1 MQDPVVIMNFTH
13 IYEDETFYISEQK
26 SSTSRS
32 CEASFTPLSGP
43 APVSLAASSGPA
55 NVWAASGAPS
65 DRPVSLAASSGLA
78 NARAASGAPFDRPM
92 SLATSSGPATAR
104 AAGSGDS
111 APVRAASCASFI
123 VSGSPACAQTISP
136 RCMSATVART
146 PSSPFTPSILDFT
159 TLSGTTGFCD
169 DAAADEIRR
178 RIADF
183 PARGIHFLDN
193 GNFHYL
199 TRFWCEKISEDFALV
214 VYDHHVDLRKP
225 VFPGLMSCGSW
236 IRDVLLRNS
245 HCRAVLIIGPECAQ
259 ADIIERELQSLADED
274 SFSDENMSETATERR
289 KTADQATHASA
300 AGQPFHASAAG
311 QPPFASA
318 VGQPSHVSVAGQ
330 PPLASAANHPPRVSA
345 AARPFYVSAADYA
358 SHSWTFV
365 RREADGQRPCASAP
379 VRVCCFTEDDILD
392 GRVARELPHLLDAL
406 HLPVYISIDKDVLSR
421 KVLRTNWDQGI
432 MTEAEFRHELDR
444 FAMGP
449 DIHILGVDICGEPA
463 YNACRRLLD
472 DTRDL
477 RRSDGVNRRLLEHY
491 LARVH

>member
-13 IYEDETFYISEQK
+13 IYEDETFYSSEQK
-26 SSTSRS
+26 SSTHRS
-32 CEASFTPLSGP
+32 CEASCTPLSGP
-43 APVSLAASSGPA
+43 APVSFAAFSGLA
-55 NVWAASGAPS
+55 NVRAASGAPS
-65 DRPVSLAASSGLA
+65 DRPVSFAAFSGPA
-78 NARAASGAPFDRPM
+78 TVRAASGAPSDRLV
-92 SLATSSGPATAR
+92 SLTASNGPATAR
-104 AAGSGDS
+104 AA
-111 APVRAASCASFI
+111 
-123 VSGSPACAQTISP
+123 
-136 RCMSATVART
+136 
-146 PSSPFTPSILDFT
+146 SSKPYILDFT

-183 PARGIHFLDN
+183 PARGLHFLDN

-199 TRFWCEKISEDFALV
+199 TRFWCEKITEDFVLV

-245 HCRAVLIIGPECAQ
+245 HCRAVLIIGPERAQ
-259 ADIIERELQSLADED
+259 ADIIERELQSFADED
-274 SFSDENMSETATERR
+274 NFSDENMSETATERR
-289 KTADQATHASA
+289 KTADQATHAS
-300 AGQPFHASAAG
+300 
-311 QPPFASA
+311 
-318 VGQPSHVSVAGQ
+318 VACQ
-330 PPLASAANHPPRVSA
+330 PPLASAANHLTHASAATRPFHVSA
-345 AARPFYVSAADYA
+345 VDYA
-358 SHSWTFV
+358 SHSWTYV
-365 RREADGQRPCASAP
+365 RREADGQCPCASAP

-444 FAMGP
+444 FTMDP
-449 DIHILGVDICGEPA
+449 KIHILGVDICGEPA

>member
-1 MQDPVVIMNFTH
+1 MQDLVVIMNFTH
-13 IYEDETFYISEQK
+13 IYEDEMFYISEQK

-32 CEASFTPLSGP
+32 CGASSTPLSGP
-43 APVSLAASSGPA
+43 APVSLAA
-55 NVWAASGAPS
+55 
-65 DRPVSLAASSGLA
+65 
-78 NARAASGAPFDRPM
+78 
-92 SLATSSGPATAR
+92 SSGPATAR

-146 PSSPFTPSILDFT
+146 PSTPFTPSILDFT

-178 RIADF
+178 CIADF

-199 TRFWCEKISEDFALV
+199 TRFWCEKISEDFVLV

-274 SFSDENMSETATERR
+274 SFSDDSMFGTAAERR
-289 KTADQATHASA
+289 MTADQATHASA
-300 AGQPFHASAAG
+300 AGQLPH
-311 QPPFASA
+311 
-318 VGQPSHVSVAGQ
+318 
-330 PPLASAANHPPRVSA
+330 
-345 AARPFYVSAADYA
+345 VSAADYA
-358 SHSWTFV
+358 SHSWTYV
-365 RREADGQRPCASAP
+365 RREASDQPPRSSASVRRDTDGQRPCASAP

-432 MTEAEFRHELDR
+432 MTEAEFRRELDR
-444 FAMGP
+444 FTMDP
-449 DIHILGVDICGEPA
+449 KIHILGVDICGEPA

>member
-13 IYEDETFYISEQK
+13 IYEDETFFISEQK

-32 CEASFTPLSGP
+32 CEASFTPSNSP
-43 APVSLAASSGPA
+43 APVSFTAFDRPVSLAASSGPA
-55 NVWAASGAPS
+55 NVRAASGAPS
-65 DRPVSLAASSGLA
+65 DRPVSFAASSG
-78 NARAASGAPFDRPM
+78 PV
-92 SLATSSGPATAR
+92 TAR
-104 AAGSGDS
+104 ASS
-111 APVRAASCASFI
+111 S
-123 VSGSPACAQTISP
+123 
-136 RCMSATVART
+136 T
-146 PSSPFTPSILDFT
+146 PYILDFT

-199 TRFWCEKISEDFALV
+199 TRFWCEKITEDFVLV

-245 HCRAVLIIGPECAQ
+245 HCCAVLIIGPECAQ

-274 SFSDENMSETATERR
+274 SFSDDSMSGTAAERR
-289 KTADQATHASA
+289 MTADQATHASA
-300 AGQPFHASAAG
+300 AGP
-311 QPPFASA
+311 
-318 VGQPSHVSVAGQ
+318 PSHA
-330 PPLASAANHPPRVSA
+330 
-345 AARPFYVSAADYA
+345 SAADYA
-358 SHSWTFV
+358 SHSWTYV
-365 RREADGQRPCASAP
+365 RREASDQPPRSSAP

-421 KVLRTNWDQGI
+421 KVMRTNWDQGI
-432 MTEAEFRHELDR
+432 MTEAEFRCELDR
-444 FAMGP
+444 FTMDP
-449 DIHILGVDICGEPA
+449 KIHILGVDICGEPA

>member
-13 IYEDETFYISEQK
+13 IYEDETFYSSEQK

-32 CEASFTPLSGP
+32 CEASSTPLSGP
-43 APVSLAASSGPA
+43 APVSFAASSGLA
-55 NVWAASGAPS
+55 NVRAASGAPS
-65 DRPVSLAASSGLA
+65 DRPVSFAAFSGPA
-78 NARAASGAPFDRPM
+78 TVRAASFDRLV
-92 SLATSSGPATAR
+92 SLTASNSPATAR
-104 AAGSGDS
+104 AA
-111 APVRAASCASFI
+111 
-123 VSGSPACAQTISP
+123 
-136 RCMSATVART
+136 
-146 PSSPFTPSILDFT
+146 SSKPYILDFT

-183 PARGIHFLDN
+183 PARGLHFLDN

-236 IRDVLLRNS
+236 IRDVLLRNR
-245 HCRAVLIIGPECAQ
+245 HCRAVLIIGPERAQ

-274 SFSDENMSETATERR
+274 SFSDENMSETATDRR
-289 KTADQATHASA
+289 KTADQATHAS
-300 AGQPFHASAAG
+300 
-311 QPPFASA
+311 
-318 VGQPSHVSVAGQ
+318 VACQ
-330 PPLASAANHPPRVSA
+330 PPLASAANHLTHASAATRPFHVSA
-345 AARPFYVSAADYA
+345 VDYA
-358 SHSWTFV
+358 SHSWTYV
-365 RREADGQRPCASAP
+365 RREADGQCPCASAP

-406 HLPVYISIDKDVLSR
+406 SLPVYISIDKDVLSR

-444 FAMGP
+444 FTMDP
-449 DIHILGVDICGEPA
+449 KIHILGVDICGEPA

-491 LARVH
+491 LSRAH

>member
-43 APVSLAASSGPA
+43 APVSLAASSGP
-55 NVWAASGAPS
+55 
-65 DRPVSLAASSGLA
+65 A

-259 ADIIERELQSLADED
+259 ADIIERELQSLVDED
-274 SFSDENMSETATERR
+274 
-289 KTADQATHASA
+289 
-300 AGQPFHASAAG
+300 QP
-311 QPPFASA
+311 
-318 VGQPSHVSVAGQ
+318 
-330 PPLASAANHPPRVSA
+330 LR
-345 AARPFYVSAADYA
+345 
-358 SHSWTFV
+358 
-365 RREADGQRPCASAP
+365 ASAP

>member
-32 CEASFTPLSGP
+32 CGASSTPLSGP
-43 APVSLAASSGPA
+43 APVSLAASSSSPVTA
-55 NVWAASGAPS
+55 RAASGAPS
-65 DRPVSLAASSGLA
+65 DRPVSLAASSGPA
-78 NARAASGAPFDRPM
+78 TARAASGAPSDRPV
-92 SLATSSGPATAR
+92 SFAASSGPVTAR
-104 AAGSGDS
+104 ASS
-111 APVRAASCASFI
+111 S
-123 VSGSPACAQTISP
+123 
-136 RCMSATVART
+136 T
-146 PSSPFTPSILDFT
+146 PYILDFT

-183 PARGIHFLDN
+183 PARGLHFLDN

-199 TRFWCEKISEDFALV
+199 THFWCEKISEDFALV

-245 HCRAVLIIGPECAQ
+245 HCRAVLIIGPERVQ
-259 ADIIERELQSLADED
+259 ADIIERELQSLVAED
-274 SFSDENMSETATERR
+274 
-289 KTADQATHASA
+289 
-300 AGQPFHASAAG
+300 
-311 QPPFASA
+311 QPPCS
-318 VGQPSHVSVAGQ
+318 
-330 PPLASAANHPPRVSA
+330 
-345 AARPFYVSAADYA
+345 
-358 SHSWTFV
+358 
-365 RREADGQRPCASAP
+365 SAP
-379 VRVCCFTEDDILD
+379 ARLYCFTEDDILD

-432 MTEAEFRHELDR
+432 MTEAEFRRELDR
-444 FAMGP
+444 FTMDP
-449 DIHILGVDICGEPA
+449 KIHILGVDICGEPA

>member
-13 IYEDETFYISEQK
+13 IYEDETFYISEHK

-43 APVSLAASSGPA
+43 A
-55 NVWAASGAPS
+55 
-65 DRPVSLAASSGLA
+65 PVSLAASSGLA

-259 ADIIERELQSLADED
+259 ADIIERELQSLVAED
-274 SFSDENMSETATERR
+274 
-289 KTADQATHASA
+289 
-300 AGQPFHASAAG
+300 QP
-311 QPPFASA
+311 
-318 VGQPSHVSVAGQ
+318 
-330 PPLASAANHPPRVSA
+330 LR
-345 AARPFYVSAADYA
+345 
-358 SHSWTFV
+358 
-365 RREADGQRPCASAP
+365 ASAP

>member
-1 MQDPVVIMNFTH
+1 MQDPIVIMNFTH

-32 CEASFTPLSGP
+32 CEASFTPSNSP
-43 APVSLAASSGPA
+43 APVSFTAFDRPVSLAASSGPA
-55 NVWAASGAPS
+55 
-65 DRPVSLAASSGLA
+65 
-78 NARAASGAPFDRPM
+78 
-92 SLATSSGPATAR
+92 TAR
-104 AAGSGDS
+104 A
-111 APVRAASCASFI
+111 
-123 VSGSPACAQTISP
+123 
-136 RCMSATVART
+136 
-146 PSSPFTPSILDFT
+146 SSSKPYILDFT

-178 RIADF
+178 CIADF

-199 TRFWCEKISEDFALV
+199 TRFWCEKITEDFVLV

-274 SFSDENMSETATERR
+274 SFSDDSMFGTAAERR
-289 KTADQATHASA
+289 MTADQATHASA
-300 AGQPFHASAAG
+300 AGQLPH
-311 QPPFASA
+311 
-318 VGQPSHVSVAGQ
+318 
-330 PPLASAANHPPRVSA
+330 
-345 AARPFYVSAADYA
+345 VSAADYA
-358 SHSWTFV
+358 SHSWTYV
-365 RREADGQRPCASAP
+365 RREASDQPPRSSASVRRDTDGQHPCASAP

-392 GRVARELPHLLDAL
+392 GRAARELPHILDAL

-444 FAMGP
+444 FTMDP

>member
-43 APVSLAASSGPA
+43 APVSLAASSG
-55 NVWAASGAPS
+55 
-65 DRPVSLAASSGLA
+65 LA

-104 AAGSGDS
+104 AAGSGDY

-259 ADIIERELQSLADED
+259 ADIIERELQSLVAED
-274 SFSDENMSETATERR
+274 
-289 KTADQATHASA
+289 
-300 AGQPFHASAAG
+300 QP
-311 QPPFASA
+311 
-318 VGQPSHVSVAGQ
+318 
-330 PPLASAANHPPRVSA
+330 LR
-345 AARPFYVSAADYA
+345 
-358 SHSWTFV
+358 
-365 RREADGQRPCASAP
+365 ASAP

>member
-32 CEASFTPLSGP
+32 CGASFTPSNSP
-43 APVSLAASSGPA
+43 APVSIAASSSPA
-55 NVWAASGAPS
+55 NVRAASGAPS
-65 DRPVSLAASSGLA
+65 DRPVSFAA
-78 NARAASGAPFDRPM
+78 
-92 SLATSSGPATAR
+92 SSGPATAR
-104 AAGSGDS
+104 
-111 APVRAASCASFI
+111 
-123 VSGSPACAQTISP
+123 T
-136 RCMSATVART
+136 
-146 PSSPFTPSILDFT
+146 SSSKPYILDFT

-178 RIADF
+178 CIADF

-199 TRFWCEKISEDFALV
+199 TRFWCEKISEDFVLV

-274 SFSDENMSETATERR
+274 SFSDDSMFGTAAERR
-289 KTADQATHASA
+289 MTADQATHASA
-300 AGQPFHASAAG
+300 AGQP
-311 QPPFASA
+311 
-318 VGQPSHVSVAGQ
+318 SH
-330 PPLASAANHPPRVSA
+330 
-345 AARPFYVSAADYA
+345 VSAADYA
-358 SHSWTFV
+358 SHSWTYV
-365 RREADGQRPCASAP
+365 RREASDQPPRSSASVRRDTDGQRPCASAP

-421 KVLRTNWDQGI
+421 KVLHTNWDQGI
-432 MTEAEFRHELDR
+432 MTEAEFRRELDR
-444 FAMGP
+444 FTMDP
-449 DIHILGVDICGEPA
+449 KIHILGVDICGEPA
-463 YNACRRLLD
+463 YNACRLLD

-491 LARVH
+491 LSRAH

>member
-32 CEASFTPLSGP
+32 CGASFTPSNSP
-43 APVSLAASSGPA
+43 APVSIAASSGPA
-55 NVWAASGAPS
+55 TVRAASGVPSDRPASFVASDHPVSIAASSSPANVRAASGAPS
-65 DRPVSLAASSGLA
+65 DRPVSFAA
-78 NARAASGAPFDRPM
+78 
-92 SLATSSGPATAR
+92 SSGPATAR
-104 AAGSGDS
+104 
-111 APVRAASCASFI
+111 
-123 VSGSPACAQTISP
+123 T
-136 RCMSATVART
+136 
-146 PSSPFTPSILDFT
+146 SSSKPYILDFT

-178 RIADF
+178 CIADF

-199 TRFWCEKISEDFALV
+199 TRFWCEKISEDFVLV

-274 SFSDENMSETATERR
+274 SFSDDSMFGTAAERR
-289 KTADQATHASA
+289 MTADQATHASA
-300 AGQPFHASAAG
+300 AGQP
-311 QPPFASA
+311 
-318 VGQPSHVSVAGQ
+318 SH
-330 PPLASAANHPPRVSA
+330 
-345 AARPFYVSAADYA
+345 VSAADYA
-358 SHSWTFV
+358 SHSWTYV
-365 RREADGQRPCASAP
+365 RREASDQPPRSSASVRRDTDGQRPCASAP

-421 KVLRTNWDQGI
+421 KVMRTNWDQGI
-432 MTEAEFRHELDR
+432 MTEAEFRCELDR
-444 FAMGP
+444 FTMDP
-449 DIHILGVDICGEPA
+449 KIHILGVDICGEPA

>member
-32 CEASFTPLSGP
+32 CEASSTPSNSP
-43 APVSLAASSGPA
+43 APVSIAASSGPA
-55 NVWAASGAPS
+55 TV
-65 DRPVSLAASSGLA
+65 RVSSS
-78 NARAASGAPFDRPM
+78 
-92 SLATSSGPATAR
+92 
-104 AAGSGDS
+104 
-111 APVRAASCASFI
+111 
-123 VSGSPACAQTISP
+123 
-136 RCMSATVART
+136 T
-146 PSSPFTPSILDFT
+146 PYILDFT

-169 DAAADEIRR
+169 DTAADEIRR
-178 RIADF
+178 CIADF

-245 HCRAVLIIGPECAQ
+245 QCRAVLIIGPERVQ
-259 ADIIERELQSLADED
+259 ADIIERELQSLVAED
-274 SFSDENMSETATERR
+274 
-289 KTADQATHASA
+289 
-300 AGQPFHASAAG
+300 
-311 QPPFASA
+311 QPPRSSA
-318 VGQPSHVSVAGQ
+318 P
-330 PPLASAANHPPRVSA
+330 
-345 AARPFYVSAADYA
+345 
-358 SHSWTFV
+358 V
-365 RREADGQRPCASAP
+365 RREAAGQRPCASAP

-392 GRVARELPHLLDAL
+392 GRAARELPHLLDAL
-406 HLPVYISIDKDVLSR
+406 RLPVYISIDKDVLSR

-432 MTEAEFRHELDR
+432 MTEAEFRRELDR
-444 FAMGP
+444 FTMDP
-449 DIHILGVDICGEPA
+449 KIHILGVDICGEPA

-491 LARVH
+491 LSRAH

>member
-13 IYEDETFYISEQK
+13 IYEDETFYSSEQK
-26 SSTSRS
+26 SSTHRS
-32 CEASFTPLSGP
+32 CEASSTPLSGP
-43 APVSLAASSGPA
+43 APVSFAASSGLANVRAASGAPSDRPVSFAASSGPA
-55 NVWAASGAPS
+55 NVRAASGAPS

-78 NARAASGAPFDRPM
+78 TARAASSKPY
-92 SLATSSGPATAR
+92 
-104 AAGSGDS
+104 
-111 APVRAASCASFI
+111 
-123 VSGSPACAQTISP
+123 
-136 RCMSATVART
+136 
-146 PSSPFTPSILDFT
+146 ILDFT

-183 PARGIHFLDN
+183 PARGLHFLDN

-199 TRFWCEKISEDFALV
+199 TRFWCEKITEDFALV

-236 IRDVLLRNS
+236 IRDVLLRNR

-259 ADIIERELQSLADED
+259 ADIIDRELQSLVAD
-274 SFSDENMSETATERR
+274 DEVLDERASQTAAYPQVSTE
-289 KTADQATHASA
+289 
-300 AGQPFHASAAG
+300 
-311 QPPFASA
+311 A
-318 VGQPSHVSVAGQ
+318 VNDR
-330 PPLASAANHPPRVSA
+330 AANAPD
-345 AARPFYVSAADYA
+345 ADLLT
-358 SHSWTFV
+358 HSWTYV
-365 RREADGQRPCASAP
+365 RREADDQPLRSSAS
-379 VRVCCFTEDDILD
+379 VRLYCFTEDDILD
-392 GRVARELPHLLDAL
+392 GRAAHELPQLLDAL
-406 HLPVYISIDKDVLSR
+406 SLPVYISIDKDVLSR

-444 FAMGP
+444 FTMDP
-449 DIHILGVDICGEPA
+449 KIHILGVDICGEPA

-491 LARVH
+491 LSRAH

>member
-32 CEASFTPLSGP
+32 CGASFTPSNSP
-43 APVSLAASSGPA
+43 APVSFTAFDRPVSLAASSGPA
-55 NVWAASGAPS
+55 NVRAASGAPS
-65 DRPVSLAASSGLA
+65 DRSASFAASSNLA
-78 NARAASGAPFDRPM
+78 TARAASGAPSDRHV
-92 SLATSSGPATAR
+92 SFAASSGPATAR
-104 AAGSGDS
+104 A
-111 APVRAASCASFI
+111 
-123 VSGSPACAQTISP
+123 
-136 RCMSATVART
+136 
-146 PSSPFTPSILDFT
+146 SSSKPYILDFT

-178 RIADF
+178 CIADF

-199 TRFWCEKISEDFALV
+199 TRFWCEKITEDFVLV

-274 SFSDENMSETATERR
+274 SFSDDSMFGTAAERR
-289 KTADQATHASA
+289 MTADQATHASA
-300 AGQPFHASAAG
+300 AGQLPH
-311 QPPFASA
+311 
-318 VGQPSHVSVAGQ
+318 
-330 PPLASAANHPPRVSA
+330 
-345 AARPFYVSAADYA
+345 VSAADYA
-358 SHSWTFV
+358 SHSWTYV
-365 RREADGQRPCASAP
+365 RREASDQPPRSSASVRRDTDGQHPCASAP

-392 GRVARELPHLLDAL
+392 GRAARELPHSLDAL

-444 FAMGP
+444 FTMDP

>member
-43 APVSLAASSGPA
+43 A
-55 NVWAASGAPS
+55 
-65 DRPVSLAASSGLA
+65 PVSLAASSGLA

-259 ADIIERELQSLADED
+259 ADIIERELQSLVAED
-274 SFSDENMSETATERR
+274 
-289 KTADQATHASA
+289 
-300 AGQPFHASAAG
+300 QP
-311 QPPFASA
+311 
-318 VGQPSHVSVAGQ
+318 
-330 PPLASAANHPPRVSA
+330 LR
-345 AARPFYVSAADYA
+345 
-358 SHSWTFV
+358 
-365 RREADGQRPCASAP
+365 ASAP

-432 MTEAEFRHELDR
+432 MTEAEFRRELDR

>member
-32 CEASFTPLSGP
+32 CGASFTPSNSP
-43 APVSLAASSGPA
+43 APVSFTAFDRPVSLAASSGPA
-55 NVWAASGAPS
+55 NVRAASGAPS
-65 DRPVSLAASSGLA
+65 DRSASFAASSNLA
-78 NARAASGAPFDRPM
+78 TARAASGAPSDRHV
-92 SLATSSGPATAR
+92 SFAASSGPATAR
-104 AAGSGDS
+104 A
-111 APVRAASCASFI
+111 
-123 VSGSPACAQTISP
+123 
-136 RCMSATVART
+136 
-146 PSSPFTPSILDFT
+146 SSSKPYILDFT

-178 RIADF
+178 CIADF

-199 TRFWCEKISEDFALV
+199 TRFWCEKISEDFVLV

-274 SFSDENMSETATERR
+274 SFSDDSMFGTAAERR
-289 KTADQATHASA
+289 MTADQATHASA
-300 AGQPFHASAAG
+300 AGQP
-311 QPPFASA
+311 
-318 VGQPSHVSVAGQ
+318 SH
-330 PPLASAANHPPRVSA
+330 
-345 AARPFYVSAADYA
+345 VSAADYA
-358 SHSWTFV
+358 SHSWTYV
-365 RREADGQRPCASAP
+365 RREASDQPPRSSASVRRDTDGQRPCASAP

-421 KVLRTNWDQGI
+421 KVMRTNWDQGI
-432 MTEAEFRHELDR
+432 MTEAEFRCELDR
-444 FAMGP
+444 FTMDP
-449 DIHILGVDICGEPA
+449 KIHILGVDICGEPA

>member
-32 CEASFTPLSGP
+32 CEASSTPLSGP

-55 NVWAASGAPS
+55 NVRAASGAPS
-65 DRPVSLAASSGLA
+65 DRPVSLAA
-78 NARAASGAPFDRPM
+78 
-92 SLATSSGPATAR
+92 SSGPATAR

-318 VGQPSHVSVAGQ
+318 VGQPSHVS
-330 PPLASAANHPPRVSA
+330 
-345 AARPFYVSAADYA
+345 AADYA
-358 SHSWTFV
+358 SHSWTYV
-365 RREADGQRPCASAP
+365 RQEANDQRPCASAP

-432 MTEAEFRHELDR
+432 MTEAEFRCELDR
-444 FAMGP
+444 FTMDP

-477 RRSDGVNRRLLEHY
+477 RQSDGVNRRLLEHY
-491 LARVH
+491 LSRAH

>member
-13 IYEDETFYISEQK
+13 IYEDETFFISEQK

-32 CEASFTPLSGP
+32 CGASSTPLSGP
-43 APVSLAASSGPA
+43 ATVR
-55 NVWAASGAPS
+55 AASGAPS
-65 DRPVSLAASSGLA
+65 DRPVSIAA
-78 NARAASGAPFDRPM
+78 F
-92 SLATSSGPATAR
+92 SGPVTAR
-104 AAGSGDS
+104 A
-111 APVRAASCASFI
+111 
-123 VSGSPACAQTISP
+123 
-136 RCMSATVART
+136 
-146 PSSPFTPSILDFT
+146 SSSKSYILDFT

-178 RIADF
+178 CIADF

-199 TRFWCEKISEDFALV
+199 TRFWCEKITENFVLV

-245 HCRAVLIIGPECAQ
+245 HCRAVLIIGPERAQ
-259 ADIIERELQSLADED
+259 ADIIERELQSLVAED
-274 SFSDENMSETATERR
+274 
-289 KTADQATHASA
+289 
-300 AGQPFHASAAG
+300 
-311 QPPFASA
+311 QPPRS
-318 VGQPSHVSVAGQ
+318 
-330 PPLASAANHPPRVSA
+330 
-345 AARPFYVSAADYA
+345 
-358 SHSWTFV
+358 
-365 RREADGQRPCASAP
+365 SAP

-392 GRVARELPHLLDAL
+392 GRAARELPHILDAL

-444 FAMGP
+444 FTMDP

>member
-13 IYEDETFYISEQK
+13 IYEDETFFISEQK

-32 CEASFTPLSGP
+32 CEASSTPFSDP

-55 NVWAASGAPS
+55 TARASSGVPSDRPASFVASDRPVSFAASSRSPVTARAASGAPS
-65 DRPVSLAASSGLA
+65 DRPVSFAASS
-78 NARAASGAPFDRPM
+78 NPVTARAAS
-92 SLATSSGPATAR
+92 S
-104 AAGSGDS
+104 
-111 APVRAASCASFI
+111 
-123 VSGSPACAQTISP
+123 
-136 RCMSATVART
+136 T
-146 PSSPFTPSILDFT
+146 PYILDFT

-183 PARGIHFLDN
+183 PSRGIHFLDN

-300 AGQPFHASAAG
+300 AGQLPH
-311 QPPFASA
+311 
-318 VGQPSHVSVAGQ
+318 
-330 PPLASAANHPPRVSA
+330 
-345 AARPFYVSAADYA
+345 VSAADYA

-365 RREADGQRPCASAP
+365 RREASDQPPRSSASVRREAAGQRPCASAP

-392 GRVARELPHLLDAL
+392 GRAARELPHLLDAL
-406 HLPVYISIDKDVLSR
+406 RLPVYISIDKDVLSR

-444 FAMGP
+444 FTMDP
-449 DIHILGVDICGEPA
+449 KIHILGVDICGEPA

>member
-43 APVSLAASSGPA
+43 APVSLAASSG
-55 NVWAASGAPS
+55 
-65 DRPVSLAASSGLA
+65 LA
-78 NARAASGAPFDRPM
+78 NARAASSKPY
-92 SLATSSGPATAR
+92 
-104 AAGSGDS
+104 
-111 APVRAASCASFI
+111 
-123 VSGSPACAQTISP
+123 
-136 RCMSATVART
+136 
-146 PSSPFTPSILDFT
+146 ILDFT

-236 IRDVLLRNS
+236 IRDVLFRNS

-300 AGQPFHASAAG
+300 AGQP
-311 QPPFASA
+311 
-318 VGQPSHVSVAGQ
+318 
-330 PPLASAANHPPRVSA
+330 PLASAANHPPRVSA

-365 RREADGQRPCASAP
+365 RREANDQRPCASAP

-432 MTEAEFRHELDR
+432 MTEAEFRRELDR
-444 FAMGP
+444 FTMDP
-449 DIHILGVDICGEPA
+449 NIHILGVDICGEPA

-491 LARVH
+491 LSRAH

>member
-13 IYEDETFYISEQK
+13 IYEDETFFISEQK

-32 CEASFTPLSGP
+32 CGASSTPLSGP
-43 APVSLAASSGPA
+43 APVSLAAASSSPVTA
-55 NVWAASGAPS
+55 RAASGAPS
-65 DRPVSLAASSGLA
+65 DRPASFVASDHPVSIAA
-78 NARAASGAPFDRPM
+78 
-92 SLATSSGPATAR
+92 SSGPAT
-104 AAGSGDS
+104 
-111 APVRAASCASFI
+111 VRAASGVPSDRPASFVASDHPVSI
-123 VSGSPACAQTISP
+123 ATSSSPATVRAAFGVPSDRPVSFAASSGS
-136 RCMSATVART
+136 ATARA
-146 PSSPFTPSILDFT
+146 SSSKPYILDFT

-183 PARGIHFLDN
+183 PARGLHFLDN

-199 TRFWCEKISEDFALV
+199 TRFWCEKITENFVLV

-245 HCRAVLIIGPECAQ
+245 HCRAVLIIGPERAQ
-259 ADIIERELQSLADED
+259 ADIIERELQSLVAED
-274 SFSDENMSETATERR
+274 
-289 KTADQATHASA
+289 
-300 AGQPFHASAAG
+300 
-311 QPPFASA
+311 QPPRS
-318 VGQPSHVSVAGQ
+318 
-330 PPLASAANHPPRVSA
+330 
-345 AARPFYVSAADYA
+345 
-358 SHSWTFV
+358 
-365 RREADGQRPCASAP
+365 SAP

-392 GRVARELPHLLDAL
+392 GRATRELPHILDAL
-406 HLPVYISIDKDVLSR
+406 HLPVYIAIDKDVLSR

-432 MTEAEFRHELDR
+432 MTEAEFRRELDR
-444 FAMGP
+444 FTMDP

>member
-1 MQDPVVIMNFTH
+1 MKDPVVIMNFTH

-32 CEASFTPLSGP
+32 CGASSTPLSGP
-43 APVSLAASSGPA
+43 A
-55 NVWAASGAPS
+55 
-65 DRPVSLAASSGLA
+65 PVSLAASSGLA

-259 ADIIERELQSLADED
+259 ADIIERELQSLVAED
-274 SFSDENMSETATERR
+274 
-289 KTADQATHASA
+289 
-300 AGQPFHASAAG
+300 QP
-311 QPPFASA
+311 
-318 VGQPSHVSVAGQ
+318 
-330 PPLASAANHPPRVSA
+330 LR
-345 AARPFYVSAADYA
+345 
-358 SHSWTFV
+358 
-365 RREADGQRPCASAP
+365 ASAP

>member
-32 CEASFTPLSGP
+32 CEASSTPLSGP
-43 APVSLAASSGPA
+43 ANVRAASGAPSDRPASFVASDRPVSIAASSGPA
-55 NVWAASGAPS
+55 TARAASGAPS
-65 DRPVSLAASSGLA
+65 DRPVSIAAASSSPVT
-78 NARAASGAPFDRPM
+78 ARAASGAPSDRPV
-92 SLATSSGPATAR
+92 SIAASSGPVTSR
-104 AAGSGDS
+104 A
-111 APVRAASCASFI
+111 
-123 VSGSPACAQTISP
+123 
-136 RCMSATVART
+136 
-146 PSSPFTPSILDFT
+146 SSSKPYILDFT

-199 TRFWCEKISEDFALV
+199 TRFWCEKITEDFVLV

-245 HCRAVLIIGPECAQ
+245 HCRAVLIIGPERAQ

-274 SFSDENMSETATERR
+274 SFSDDSMSGTAAERR
-289 KTADQATHASA
+289 MTADQATHASA
-300 AGQPFHASAAG
+300 AGQPSHA
-311 QPPFASA
+311 
-318 VGQPSHVSVAGQ
+318 
-330 PPLASAANHPPRVSA
+330 
-345 AARPFYVSAADYA
+345 SAADYA
-358 SHSWTFV
+358 SHSWTYV
-365 RREADGQRPCASAP
+365 RREASDQPPRSSTSVRRDTDGQRLCASAP

-392 GRVARELPHLLDAL
+392 GRVARELPHILDAL

-432 MTEAEFRHELDR
+432 MTEAEFRRELDR
-444 FAMGP
+444 FTMDP
-449 DIHILGVDICGEPA
+449 KIHILGVDICGEPA

-491 LARVH
+491 LSRAH

>member
-32 CEASFTPLSGP
+32 CGASFTPSNSP
-43 APVSLAASSGPA
+43 APVSFTAFDRPVSLAASSGPA
-55 NVWAASGAPS
+55 NVRAASGAPSDRSASFAASSNLATARAASGAPS
-65 DRPVSLAASSGLA
+65 DRPVSFAA
-78 NARAASGAPFDRPM
+78 
-92 SLATSSGPATAR
+92 SSGPATAR
-104 AAGSGDS
+104 
-111 APVRAASCASFI
+111 
-123 VSGSPACAQTISP
+123 T
-136 RCMSATVART
+136 
-146 PSSPFTPSILDFT
+146 SSSKPYILDFT

-178 RIADF
+178 CIADF

-199 TRFWCEKISEDFALV
+199 TRFWCEKISEDFVLV

-274 SFSDENMSETATERR
+274 SFSDDSMFGTAAERR
-289 KTADQATHASA
+289 MTADQATHASA
-300 AGQPFHASAAG
+300 AGQP
-311 QPPFASA
+311 
-318 VGQPSHVSVAGQ
+318 SH
-330 PPLASAANHPPRVSA
+330 
-345 AARPFYVSAADYA
+345 VSAADYA
-358 SHSWTFV
+358 SHSWTYV
-365 RREADGQRPCASAP
+365 RREASDQPPRSSASVRRDTDGQRPCASAP

-392 GRVARELPHLLDAL
+392 GRAARELPHILDAL

-444 FAMGP
+444 FTMDP

>member
-13 IYEDETFYISEQK
+13 IYEDETFYSSEQK

-32 CEASFTPLSGP
+32 CEASSTPLSGP
-43 APVSLAASSGPA
+43 APVSF
-55 NVWAASGAPS
+55 
-65 DRPVSLAASSGLA
+65 AASSGLA
-78 NARAASGAPFDRPM
+78 NVRAASGASFDRPV
-92 SLATSSGPATAR
+92 SLTASNGPATAR
-104 AAGSGDS
+104 AA
-111 APVRAASCASFI
+111 
-123 VSGSPACAQTISP
+123 
-136 RCMSATVART
+136 
-146 PSSPFTPSILDFT
+146 SSKPYILDFT

-183 PARGIHFLDN
+183 PARGLHFLDN

-236 IRDVLLRNS
+236 IRDVLLQNR
-245 HCRAVLIIGPECAQ
+245 HCRAVLIIGPERAQ
-259 ADIIERELQSLADED
+259 ADIIERELQSFADED
-274 SFSDENMSETATERR
+274 NFSDENMSETATDRR
-289 KTADQATHASA
+289 KTADQATHA
-300 AGQPFHASAAG
+300 
-311 QPPFASA
+311 
-318 VGQPSHVSVAGQ
+318 SVAGQ
-330 PPLASAANHPPRVSA
+330 PPLASAANHPTHASA
-345 AARPFYVSAADYA
+345 AARPFHVSAADFA
-358 SHSWTFV
+358 SHSWTYE
-365 RREADGQRPCASAP
+365 RREADGQCPCASAP

-444 FAMGP
+444 FTMDP
-449 DIHILGVDICGEPA
+449 KIHILGVDICGEPA

-491 LARVH
+491 LSRAH

>member
-32 CEASFTPLSGP
+32 CEASSTPLSGP
-43 APVSLAASSGPA
+43 A
-55 NVWAASGAPS
+55 
-65 DRPVSLAASSGLA
+65 PVSLAASSGLA

-92 SLATSSGPATAR
+92 SLAASSGPANVRAASGAPSDRPASLAASSGPATAR

-146 PSSPFTPSILDFT
+146 PSTPFTPSILDFT

-259 ADIIERELQSLADED
+259 ADIIERELQSLVAED
-274 SFSDENMSETATERR
+274 
-289 KTADQATHASA
+289 
-300 AGQPFHASAAG
+300 
-311 QPPFASA
+311 QPPRS
-318 VGQPSHVSVAGQ
+318 
-330 PPLASAANHPPRVSA
+330 
-345 AARPFYVSAADYA
+345 
-358 SHSWTFV
+358 
-365 RREADGQRPCASAP
+365 SAP
-379 VRVCCFTEDDILD
+379 ARLYCFTEDDILD
-392 GRVARELPHLLDAL
+392 GRAARELPHLLDAL

-444 FAMGP
+444 FTMGP

-491 LARVH
+491 LSRAH

>member
-32 CEASFTPLSGP
+32 CEASSTPLSGP
-43 APVSLAASSGPA
+43 AS
-55 NVWAASGAPS
+55 
-65 DRPVSLAASSGLA
+65 VSLAASSGLA
-78 NARAASGAPFDRPM
+78 NARAASGAPFDRPV
-92 SLATSSGPATAR
+92 SFAASGSPANVRAASGVPSDRPASFVASDHPVSIAASSSPANVRAASGAPSDRPVSFAASSNPVTAR
-104 AAGSGDS
+104 AASS
-111 APVRAASCASFI
+111 
-123 VSGSPACAQTISP
+123 
-136 RCMSATVART
+136 T
-146 PSSPFTPSILDFT
+146 PYILDFT

-178 RIADF
+178 CIADF

-236 IRDVLLRNS
+236 IRDVFLRNS
-245 HCRAVLIIGPECAQ
+245 HCRAVLIIGPERAQ
-259 ADIIERELQSLADED
+259 ADIIERELQSLVAED
-274 SFSDENMSETATERR
+274 QPPRSS
-289 KTADQATHASA
+289 ASA
-300 AGQPFHASAAG
+300 R
-311 QPPFASA
+311 
-318 VGQPSHVSVAGQ
+318 
-330 PPLASAANHPPRVSA
+330 L
-345 AARPFYVSAADYA
+345 Y
-358 SHSWTFV
+358 
-365 RREADGQRPCASAP
+365 
-379 VRVCCFTEDDILD
+379 CFTEDDILD
-392 GRVARELPHLLDAL
+392 GRAARELPHLLDAL

-432 MTEAEFRHELDR
+432 MTEAEFRRELDR
-444 FAMGP
+444 FTMDP
-449 DIHILGVDICGEPA
+449 KIHILGVDICGEPA

-477 RRSDGVNRRLLEHY
+477 RRSDGVNHRLLEHY

>member
-1 MQDPVVIMNFTH
+1 MKDPVVIMNFTH

-43 APVSLAASSGPA
+43 APVSLAASSG
-55 NVWAASGAPS
+55 
-65 DRPVSLAASSGLA
+65 LA

-104 AAGSGDS
+104 TAGSGDS

-259 ADIIERELQSLADED
+259 ADIIERELQSLVAED
-274 SFSDENMSETATERR
+274 
-289 KTADQATHASA
+289 
-300 AGQPFHASAAG
+300 QP
-311 QPPFASA
+311 
-318 VGQPSHVSVAGQ
+318 
-330 PPLASAANHPPRVSA
+330 LR
-345 AARPFYVSAADYA
+345 
-358 SHSWTFV
+358 
-365 RREADGQRPCASAP
+365 ASAP

>member
-32 CEASFTPLSGP
+32 CGASFTPSNSP
-43 APVSLAASSGPA
+43 APVSFTAF
-55 NVWAASGAPS
+55 
-65 DRPVSLAASSGLA
+65 DRPVSLAASSDPANVRAASGAPSDRSASFAASSNLA
-78 NARAASGAPFDRPM
+78 TARAASGAPSDRHV
-92 SLATSSGPATAR
+92 SFAASSGPATAR
-104 AAGSGDS
+104 A
-111 APVRAASCASFI
+111 
-123 VSGSPACAQTISP
+123 
-136 RCMSATVART
+136 
-146 PSSPFTPSILDFT
+146 SSSKPYILDFT

-178 RIADF
+178 CIADF

-199 TRFWCEKISEDFALV
+199 TRFWCEKITEDFVLV

-274 SFSDENMSETATERR
+274 SFSDDSMFGTAAERR
-289 KTADQATHASA
+289 MTADQATHASA
-300 AGQPFHASAAG
+300 AGQLPH
-311 QPPFASA
+311 
-318 VGQPSHVSVAGQ
+318 
-330 PPLASAANHPPRVSA
+330 
-345 AARPFYVSAADYA
+345 VSAADYA
-358 SHSWTFV
+358 SHSWRYV
-365 RREADGQRPCASAP
+365 RREASDQPPRSSASVRRDTDGQHPCASAP

-392 GRVARELPHLLDAL
+392 GRAARELPHILDAL

-444 FAMGP
+444 FTMEP